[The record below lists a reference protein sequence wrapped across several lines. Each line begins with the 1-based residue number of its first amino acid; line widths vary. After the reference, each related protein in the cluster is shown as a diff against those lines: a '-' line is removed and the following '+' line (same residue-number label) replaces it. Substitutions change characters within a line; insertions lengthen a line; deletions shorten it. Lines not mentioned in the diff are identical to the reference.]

1 MKDVND
7 KDEITNREKMY
18 TFNQTLLILQV
29 DIMLL
34 SLVIVAVEITSFTVA
49 CFFIFSCDSIVFL
62 LQHKIITRQTKKET

>member
-7 KDEITNREKMY
+7 RDEITNREEMY

-49 CFFIFSCDSIVFL
+49 CFFFSLVTLLCFFSSI
-62 LQHKIITRQTKKET
+62 K

>member
-1 MKDVND
+1 MKDVDD

-49 CFFIFSCDSIVFL
+49 CFFFL
-62 LQHKIITRQTKKET
+62 L